1 MSDAV
6 LKKKKSKETDRDD
19 GKKSSKKK
27 ETETTKRS
35 SSSKKERRGSPKKE
49 SFLQVSNTD
58 ALRKSAGGSSDF
70 EAGVIFNRYTMI
82 TLVVV
87 MRKQLT
93 CLDHHA
99 FIGMTRR
106 REAF

>member
-6 LKKKKSKETDRDD
+6 VKKKKSKETDKDD

-35 SSSKKERRGSPKKE
+35 SSKKE

-87 MRKQLT
+87 SRKQL
-93 CLDHHA
+93 
-99 FIGMTRR
+99 I
-106 REAF
+106 